1 MNDINISDRIEE
13 NESAIN
19 SDNAE
24 SEAPHQENNET
35 AAETAYPSVSCYGL
49 MKQYSGNRAL
59 YNVSLEL
66 PRGKIIGLLG
76 PNGSGKTTLVKII
89 AGLLHEDSGDVYI
102 DGNRPSAYTKSTV
115 SYLPERS
122 YLDPGMRV
130 SECVRMFEDFYR
142 DFDTERAVCMLSA
155 LGVPY
160 NAKLKTLSKGTR
172 EKVGLVLVMARR
184 AKLYLLDEP
193 IGGVDPASRDY
204 ILHTIIANRPSDSSV
219 LLSTHIIRDVESI
232 LDGFVF
238 MGGGQVVM
246 SGDANEVRAEHGM
259 SLDELFREVFRC
271 Y

>member
-1 MNDINISDRIEE
+1 MNDNNITDCTETTDPAVDTTHKAADTIPQEDGAEE
-13 NESAIN
+13 
-19 SDNAE
+19 
-24 SEAPHQENNET
+24 T
-35 AAETAYPSVSCYGL
+35 VYPSVSCYGL
-49 MKQYSGNRAL
+49 TKQYSGCRAL

-89 AGLLHEDSGDVYI
+89 AGLLHEDSGEIYI
-102 DGNRPSAYTKSTV
+102 DGCRPGTSTKAAV

-130 SECVRMFEDFYR
+130 SECVRMFGDFYT
-142 DFDTERAVCMLSA
+142 DFDSERAVCMLSA

-160 NAKLKTLSKGTR
+160 NARLKALSKGTR
-172 EKVGLVLVMARR
+172 EKVGLVLVMSRR

-204 ILHTIIANRPSDSSV
+204 ILHTIIANRPAESSI
-219 LLSTHIIRDVESI
+219 LLSTHLIRDVEGI

-238 MGGGQVVM
+238 LGGGQVVM

-259 SLDELFREVFRC
+259 SLDGLFREVFRC